1 MICLVNPHAQRSLSV
16 NPESVRD
23 LHSRHLQKSLALP
36 PVQSAIMKAVQVSL
50 KQRWYSVFVIFLTLR
65 PATCSSVNKFFL
77 TRQLLDKRSAS
88 NFCIKDG
95 LTTSILLKN
104 GIELRFSY
112 KTSEQEKSPETRMD
126 SGLFHYFL
134 SSGSFPPRINIAS
147 PKLKN
152 RYFCSTATL

>member
-36 PVQSAIMKAVQVSL
+36 PVQSAIMKAVQVSP
-50 KQRWYSVFVIFLTLR
+50 KQRWSSVFVIFLTLR
-65 PATCSSVNKFFL
+65 PVTCSSVNKFFL

-95 LTTSILLKN
+95 LTTSILFRN
-104 GIELRFSY
+104 GLELQFFLQNRRDS
-112 KTSEQEKSPETRMD
+112 KKPENLLI
-126 SGLFHYFL
+126 SGLFCYFDF
-134 SSGSFPPRINIAS
+134 SSSFMFPINIAS
-147 PKLKN
+147 PKEKN
-152 RYFCSTATL
+152 L

>member
-1 MICLVNPHAQRSLSV
+1 MVEVNDMSREPTRAAILISV

-36 PVQSAIMKAVQVSL
+36 PVQSAIMKAVQVSP
-50 KQRWYSVFVIFLTLR
+50 KQRWSSVFVIFLTLR

-112 KTSEQEKSPETRMD
+112 KTSE
-126 SGLFHYFL
+126 
-134 SSGSFPPRINIAS
+134 
-147 PKLKN
+147 
-152 RYFCSTATL
+152 